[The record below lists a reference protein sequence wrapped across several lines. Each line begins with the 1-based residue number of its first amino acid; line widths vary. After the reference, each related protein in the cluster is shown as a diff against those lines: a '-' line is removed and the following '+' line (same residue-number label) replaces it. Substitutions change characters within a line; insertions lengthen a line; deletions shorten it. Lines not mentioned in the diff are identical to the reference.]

1 MAGPTKPV
9 DPTNH
14 FYNDHVARDS
24 TFSETESA
32 ALEEMPDQVA
42 DLSRIASTILGV
54 GILGRAMTA
63 GDYFA
68 AAILIALILC
78 GVKGVLP
85 QDKFR
90 LIAGPALPITGPPL

>member
-14 FYNDHVARDS
+14 FYNNHVARES
-24 TFSETESA
+24 TFSETES

-42 DLSRIASTILGV
+42 HLSRIASTILGV
-54 GILGRAMTA
+54 GLLGRAMTA

-68 AAILIALILC
+68 AAILIALILW